1 MLHVLHLHLNISH
14 HQTIAAL
21 GSLPFLPLLFLHP
34 QLFFLSTKVIFPAH
48 ACASAFLGLQ
58 RCTACLQTG
67 QCTFSSRMCS
77 CGSMPTG
84 SKVRTAPACALCN
97 LHVHYVQSRQSHA
110 CSKPQNTINMPP
122 QQLLQLSCL
131 HHHVDDAGRHILLYL
146 DLLVTG
152 FHAAVVK
159 ACVIKPAQ
167 AQTAC
172 IAAWGSSACQTCIP
186 SRCTR

>member
-1 MLHVLHLHLNISH
+1 M
-14 HQTIAAL
+14 
-21 GSLPFLPLLFLHP
+21 LPLARF
-34 QLFFLSTKVIFPAH
+34 LFFLFSSCILSSSS
-48 ACASAFLGLQ
+48 SARRSSSLPMRALL
-58 RCTACLQTG
+58 RSSAYKCTACLQTG

-77 CGSMPTG
+77 CGRMPTG

-97 LHVHYVQSRQSHA
+97 PHVHCIQSRQSHA

-186 SRCTR
+186 SRCTRRL